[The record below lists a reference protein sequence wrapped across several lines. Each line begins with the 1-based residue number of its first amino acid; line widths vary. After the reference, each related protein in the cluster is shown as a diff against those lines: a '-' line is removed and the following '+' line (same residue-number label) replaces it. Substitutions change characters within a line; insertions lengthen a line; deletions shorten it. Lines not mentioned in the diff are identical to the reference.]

1 MVVLGILL
9 LVVAVV
15 VLAFVLLGGLPPGPG
30 TEVSFDV
37 FDLTLETSAVALF
50 GLGALTLLIL
60 ELAVLAIRSGARRS
74 SRKRAE
80 LQRLR
85 RVEQEV
91 QARQAAEAQRN
102 TTVPDSGYPPP
113 PPAPFARRETAERP
127 ALRDDDDAAQRRE
140 ESTQVV
146 RRPDDDDRSDGT
158 DGTDTT
164 DATGT
169 TDTPAGTGRGDDDDT
184 ATLSTRDRSGD
195 DTGHEGR
202 AGEHADGARGDDLPV
217 ADRPDGTL
225 STDAESSRRQA

>member
-15 VLAFVLLGGLPPGPG
+15 VLAFILLGGLPPGPG

-37 FDLTLETSAVALF
+37 FNLTLETSAVALF

-102 TTVPDSGYPPP
+102 TTVPDSGYSAP
-113 PPAPFARRETAERP
+113 PPAPFARRDTAERP

-146 RRPDDDDRSDGT
+146 RRPGDDDRSE
-158 DGTDTT
+158 TT
-164 DATGT
+164 DAT
-169 TDTPAGTGRGDDDDT
+169 DTPGGAGRGDGDGT
-184 ATLSTRDRSGD
+184 ATLSPQDRSGD
-195 DTGHEGR
+195 DAGR
-202 AGEHADGARGDDLPV
+202 ERHAGERADGAQGDDLPV